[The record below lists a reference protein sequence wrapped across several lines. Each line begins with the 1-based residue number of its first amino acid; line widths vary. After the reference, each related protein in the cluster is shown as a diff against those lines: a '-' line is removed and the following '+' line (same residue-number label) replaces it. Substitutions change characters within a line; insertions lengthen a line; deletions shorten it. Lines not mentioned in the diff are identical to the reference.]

1 VTERGRRETGS
12 LTGTAVIEAVGLT
25 KAYRRGPEE
34 IHAVR
39 HADRAIGRGELVAL
53 VGPSGSGK
61 TTLLNLLIGW
71 ERPDEGE
78 VRWGGSRVEHP
89 DDLRWG
95 ELSVVPQSLGLVE
108 ELSVRE
114 NVALPLRLRGAQY
127 RDQHGAAERVESLL
141 GEFGLARLADRLP
154 TEVSL
159 GEQQRAAL
167 ARGLVLEPSLLVAD
181 EPTGHQDAVWVRG
194 VLRALR
200 HAADS
205 GSATLVATHHRALA
219 RFADRV
225 LAIRDGE
232 LEAMDAGSVAAGDE
246 L

>member
-1 VTERGRRETGS
+1 MTG
-12 LTGTAVIEAVGLT
+12 LAVIEAIGLT

-34 IHAVR
+34 IQAVR
-39 HADRAIGRGELVAL
+39 HADLSIGRGELVAL

-71 ERPDEGE
+71 EEPDEGE
-78 VRWGGSRVEHP
+78 VRWGGSRVDP
-89 DDLRWG
+89 DDLPWG
-95 ELSVVPQSLGLVE
+95 ELAVVPQSLGLVE
-108 ELSVRE
+108 ELSIRE
-114 NVALPLRLRGAQY
+114 NVALPLRLRGAHH
-127 RDQHGAAERVESLL
+127 RDQSASNERLESLL

-232 LEAMDAGSVAAGDE
+232 LEVMDAGSVAAGDE